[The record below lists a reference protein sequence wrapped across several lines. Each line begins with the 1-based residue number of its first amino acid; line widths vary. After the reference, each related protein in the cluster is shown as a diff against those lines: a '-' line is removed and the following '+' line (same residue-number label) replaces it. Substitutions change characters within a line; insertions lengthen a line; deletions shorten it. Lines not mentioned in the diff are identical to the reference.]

1 MTIQMRERLRSL
13 KWVVA
18 AIVFLLA
25 ISITWAD
32 VYGTPTGE
40 VGNNSQVNRI
50 DNSNAGN
57 SSASTTHSTKCGDNP
72 PSSIPEPTTLIL
84 LGGGL
89 SAMYVM
95 RKRRQTKHQ
104 VR

>member
-1 MTIQMRERLRSL
+1 MTIQMREKLRSL

-18 AIVFLLA
+18 VIVFLLA

-32 VYGTPTGE
+32 VYGTPTNDI
-40 VGNNSQVNRI
+40 GNRHQTDQITNTNS
-50 DNSNAGN
+50 GN
-57 SSASTTHSTKCGDNP
+57 SSGGTSQSVKCNDDP

-89 SAMYVM
+89 SAMYAM
-95 RKRRQTKHQ
+95 RKRRQAKHHG
-104 VR
+104 